1 MPCRYQL
8 IDAFTREAFSGN
20 PAAVVYLE
28 ADDSRVGDA
37 TFMLNVARE
46 YNLQETAFLV
56 PLTAQDDGDRSVPRY
71 SLRWFTP
78 VQEFPL
84 CGHATLASAHSLF
97 STEHP
102 GATRLRFDTM
112 SGTLEAEKLAD
123 GRIELDFPADVG
135 VLDAANKDEL
145 KSLRAMAELAI
156 PGSSDAIKHIVL
168 GKLGVIV
175 QLDRNF
181 DLQNATVD
189 AISLK
194 SSSRYFIFTQAF
206 EPKSSSIYSRVFD
219 GAEACPEDPVTG
231 SAHCM
236 LAPYYLS
243 PDSPGFTSL
252 FPASSG
258 TTRPL
263 PDTLQ
268 ARQGGPRQGVL
279 EVCWRRED
287 GRVKLRGHAV
297 TVMDGTLHA

>member
-8 IDAFTREAFSGN
+8 IDAFTREPFSGN

-97 STEHP
+97 SMKHP

-135 VLDAANKDEL
+135 VLDAADKNESE
-145 KSLRAMAELAI
+145 SLLAMAKAAI
-156 PGSSDAIKHIVL
+156 PDSSDAIKHIAL

-181 DLQNATVD
+181 DLQNASVD
-189 AISLK
+189 AISLV
-194 SSSRYFIFTQAF
+194 R
-206 EPKSSSIYSRVFD
+206 
-219 GAEACPEDPVTG
+219 
-231 SAHCM
+231 
-236 LAPYYLS
+236 
-243 PDSPGFTSL
+243 
-252 FPASSG
+252 
-258 TTRPL
+258 
-263 PDTLQ
+263 
-268 ARQGGPRQGVL
+268 ARS
-279 EVCWRRED
+279 D
-287 GRVKLRGHAV
+287 
-297 TVMDGTLHA
+297 